1 MSILISSVRVH
12 GLRGLR
18 NVEVLLEPITVLT
31 GMNNSGK
38 TSLLKALQI
47 ALGNRQ
53 FISHDDFYVSGNT
66 SAEEIIVDLK
76 IVPIDDGGTI
86 GDVFEEDWET
96 VFTTERIRQDNEG
109 NSFIPLRTVVTF
121 DKLRSTYRTAQYI
134 LPKWPDFN
142 DWYQSS
148 HVKNVKETPF
158 HFDALPFFFVDAQR
172 DILEDMKLKTSYL
185 GRMLSKIEYE
195 PEEIKKI
202 EKQIKELNDKA
213 VSCSPILS
221 NIKNTL
227 KELNT
232 AMDTTAES
240 VEITPFTKKIRDLNK
255 GISIYYKDNKD
266 SFSMEYHGMGTR
278 SWSSLLTL
286 KAFITL
292 LRDNAA
298 REQTPYFPILAIE
311 EPEAHLHPNA
321 KKKLFSQIKD
331 TPGQKIISTHSPY
344 IAACAELEEIRGFY
358 RDDND
363 LCCGSIDMSQL
374 ETEEI
379 RKIRRQVIN
388 TRGEVFFSKAVILF
402 EGETEEQALPI
413 FAEHYFKSN
422 PAEMEINFIGVGG
435 SGGYAPFIRITENLN
450 IPWFILSDG
459 EEQTKDGL
467 GKSLKKCL
475 GREIDIDTENN
486 LFVLDDGCDFE
497 RYLLNCGYKKE
508 IISGIKK
515 AQTTDYLKKY
525 IRNRHGTNRRPQR
538 TEEVCD
544 KCNQNIFEGPKIDY
558 HGRKGLVEALYDC
571 MTSQNNKTRCAP
583 DIAREIVKK
592 DIPPIIQK
600 MFEEVE
606 KVLKVSDDRSTDD

>member
-18 NVEVLLEPITVLT
+18 NVEVLLKPTTVLT

-38 TSLLKALQI
+38 TSFLKALQI

-86 GDVFEEDWET
+86 SDVFDEDWET

-121 DKLRSTYRTAQYI
+121 DKLRSTYKTAQYI
-134 LPKWPDFN
+134 LPKWSDFK
-142 DWYQSS
+142 DWHQSTY
-148 HVKNVKETPF
+148 VKNVKEIPF
-158 HFDALPFFFVDAQR
+158 HYDALPFFYVDAQR

-185 GRMLSKIEYE
+185 GRMLSKIEYKAE
-195 PEEIKKI
+195 DIKKI
-202 EKQIKELNDKA
+202 EKQIKELNEKA
-213 VSCSPILS
+213 VSSSTILS
-221 NIKNTL
+221 NIEDTL

-232 AMDTTAES
+232 AMDTAAES

-255 GISIYYKDNKD
+255 GISIHYKDNKD

-286 KAFITL
+286 KAFIAL
-292 LRDNAA
+292 LQENAA
-298 REQTPYFPILAIE
+298 REQSPYFPILAIE

-321 KKKLFSQIKD
+321 KKKLYSQIKD
-331 TPGQKIISTHSPY
+331 IPGQKIISTHSPY

-358 RDDND
+358 RGDND
-363 LCCGSIDMSQL
+363 LYCGSIDMSQL
-374 ETEEI
+374 ENEEI

-388 TRGEVFFSKAVILF
+388 TRGEIFFSKAVILF
-402 EGETEEQALPI
+402 EGETEEQVLPI

-435 SGGYAPFIRITENLN
+435 SGGYAPFVRITEDLK

-459 EEQTKDGL
+459 EEQTKNGIC
-467 GKSLKKCL
+467 KSLKKCL
-475 GREIDIDTENN
+475 GREIDIGTENN
-486 LFVLDDGCDFE
+486 LFVLDNDCDLE
-497 RYLLNCGYKKE
+497 RYLLNCGYYKE
-508 IISGIKK
+508 IIIGIKK
-515 AQTTDYLKKY
+515 AQTNGYLKRF

-538 TEEVCD
+538 TEKVCD
-544 KCNQNIFEGPKIDY
+544 ECNQNIFEGPKIDY
-558 HGRKGLVEALYDC
+558 YGRKGLVEALYDC
-571 MTSQNNKTRCAP
+571 MTSRNNKTRCVPA
-583 DIAREIVKK
+583 IAREIVKK
-592 DIPPIIQK
+592 DIPPIIRNL
-600 MFEEVE
+600 FEEVE
-606 KVLKVSDDRSTDD
+606 KVLKISDDESTED